1 MPRPIAALGAL
12 ALLSALPTIAF
23 ASVPQSQYQVI
34 SSRTA
39 DAAFSLS
46 DGGCLQTSVFVSSS
60 QSIFGGRPGHVNKQ
74 GLSAVLLVV
83 EDTCQPREGKH
94 FPAVLSLQAQDM
106 IPLVT
111 TARMDRASLKAIFQ
125 ATDEV
130 SGDPISVTLDLHW
143 RLDGTMQHDPSHA
156 HYRLPGAGVAN
167 GPENDWLGNA
177 TAWGSVTVGSTVIA
191 LPATTDAHL
200 QLIRGGCQVIVWPH
214 ATSDE
219 LDCI

>member
-12 ALLSALPTIAF
+12 ALLSALPTVAF

-60 QSIFGGRPGHVNKQ
+60 QSIFGGRPGPVNKQ
-74 GLSAVLLVV
+74 GLSGVLLVV

-111 TARMDRASLKAIFQ
+111 TARMDRASANAIFQ
-125 ATDEV
+125 TTDEV
-130 SGDPISVTLDLHW
+130 SGDPISVTLDLTW
-143 RLDGTMQHDPSHA
+143 MLDGTMQHDPSHA
-156 HYRLPGAGVAN
+156 HHRRPGAGVVN
-167 GPENDWLGNA
+167 GHENDKLGNA
-177 TAWGSVTVGSTVIA
+177 TAWGSVTVGSAVIA
-191 LPATTDAHL
+191 LPATSDAHL